1 MIDEGYIKF
10 RCELTPGPSPEPELL
25 TDLNRSRQ
33 RMVALGLIGHDETE
47 NVDYGNISIRGSAP
61 GQILITGTQTGH
73 LPELTP
79 EHYALVT
86 HCDIE
91 GNVVS
96 CAGGVKASSE
106 TLTHAAIYAL
116 DPAIA
121 AVIHVHHQGHW
132 DRLINHLPT
141 TAANVAYG
149 TPDMAAEFAR
159 LYRDT
164 HLPDIRV
171 AVMGGHPGGLISFG
185 ESLRAAEQA
194 LHQHLGT

>member
-10 RCELTPGPSPEPELL
+10 RCEFTPGPAPAAVLLHEL
-25 TDLNRSRQ
+25 NGSRQ
-33 RMVALGLIGHDETE
+33 RMAARDLIGHDEAE
-47 NVDYGNISIRGSAP
+47 NVDYGNISIRGPAP

-91 GNVVS
+91 RNAVS
-96 CAGGVKASSE
+96 CTGAVKASSE

-132 DRLINHLPT
+132 DRLLNHLPT

-149 TPDMAAEFAR
+149 TPDMAGELAR

-164 HLPDIRV
+164 ELPDLRV

-185 ESLRAAEQA
+185 ESLCAAEQA
-194 LHQHLGT
+194 LHQNLGT